1 MVFSTFT
8 VQKANIHIKTPF
20 WHSTE
25 TSWIE
30 YNFSHRTSSST
41 DLWQFSDNH
50 AQQMFWNAQYMFF
63 SRILL
68 LS

>member
-8 VQKANIHIKTPF
+8 DQKANIHIKTPF
-20 WHSTE
+20 SHSTE

-50 AQQMFWNAQYMFF
+50 AQ
-63 SRILL
+63 
-68 LS
+68 